1 MFIREAVHAPSLEAF
16 MTRLY
21 GDLGQPDL
29 LELELAS
36 NKSHP
41 MVQEIFHGFFFF
53 VLFFAFYEI

>member
-21 GDLGQPDL
+21 GGLGQPDL

-36 NKSHP
+36 NTSHQ
-41 MVQEIFHGFFFF
+41 VQEIFHGFFFF